1 MNTKSFRNLI
11 QEKTGLTD
19 KEYDQLFD
27 ALEEKYNVTEETI
40 ANQIPDKIGAFDA
53 DNIMDIA
60 LPNTSKDDVELT
72 KYDESVA
79 DKLGIDAEIV
89 GKVTHWGAEVSERID
104 NVPIVGG
111 QVRDMIEENGL
122 GEFMGS
128 QREIGKAIDE
138 RLTPVAENTAEG
150 ATADAQ
156 NGVSSWIEKIKDR
169 FNGRE
174 VEETTVDMD
183 SKKIETTYDYY
194 NEEAGVALRGVG
206 NSMRVYTINEA
217 GDAQYVGKVD
227 CDKDSRA
234 EFISEY
240 KEQID
245 KVAEADDNFWMKA
258 MGGKERVA
266 MEVAQ
271 DVSKDIAEEHEI
283 GTGNWLHDV
292 MREQTE
298 QKYENLQEK
307 VENMEEKIENM
318 DDGWLKDMMTKT
330 LEKAQAELTQY
341 EEQLE
346 KFDQMEIENAKE
358 IKAQVEAAKA
368 ELQEQM
374 DKVDNMKLWPESM
387 KEAIKSGMEAQMD
400 ELDDRLAAVN
410 EHLAAAQETTVT
422 PEVAT
427 EEKAENSNWLTR
439 FQDKIED
446 MANDT
451 KDWIKDA
458 VEDARSSAQTF
469 VANVDNI
476 VGGVKDDVAEWA
488 NSVAQNEHVQ
498 NFSETVNNFYDNI
511 QDDLQ
516 GIKDAAKDFGKEFAE
531 DSSNLWKDVKDVAQ
545 DVSKDIA
552 DKWDNAVDNVK
563 DWAKEVADKLDFD
576 KDDDVGA
583 SIDD

>member
-1 MNTKSFRNLI
+1 MNTKSFRSLI
-11 QEKTGLTD
+11 QDKTGLTD

-27 ALEEKYNVTEETI
+27 ALQEKYNVTEESI
-40 ANQIPDKIGAFDA
+40 ANQIPDKFGAFDA
-53 DNIMDIA
+53 DRIMDIA
-60 LPNTSKDDVELT
+60 LPDTSNDNVELT
-72 KYDESVA
+72 KYDKAVA
-79 DKLGIDAEIV
+79 DKLGIDADIV
-89 GKVTHWGAEVSERID
+89 GKVTHWGAEASEKID
-104 NVPIVGG
+104 NVPFVGG
-111 QVRDMIEENGL
+111 QVKDMLEDNGL
-122 GEFMGS
+122 GDFIGS

-150 ATADAQ
+150 ATSDANTILQ
-156 NGVSSWIEKIKDR
+156 EKIESIKER
-169 FNGRE
+169 FEGRE
-174 VEETTVDMD
+174 VEEGTVELE
-183 SKKIETTYDYY
+183 KHKGFDYY
-194 NEEAGVALRGVG
+194 NEEAGVALRGIG
-206 NSMRVYTINEA
+206 NSMRVYTINEN
-217 GDAQYVGKVD
+217 GDTELVGKVD
-227 CDKDSRA
+227 CAKENRE
-234 EFISEY
+234 EFVSEY

-245 KVAEADDNFWMKA
+245 KVAEADDNFWAKA
-258 MGGKERVA
+258 FGGKERVA

-400 ELDDRLAAVN
+400 ELDDRLTAVN
-410 EHLAAAQETTVT
+410 NHIASATETTVT
-422 PEVAT
+422 PEIAAEAKQENNNWLENFKDKL
-427 EEKAENSNWLTR
+427 EEKA
-439 FQDKIED
+439 QDAKE
-446 MANDT
+446 
-451 KDWIKDA
+451 WISDA
-458 VEDARSSAQTF
+458 VADARAGAQSF

-476 VGGVKDDVAEWA
+476 IGGVKDDVAEWA

-516 GIKDAAKDFGKEFAE
+516 GIKDATKDFGKEFSE
-531 DSSNLWKDVKDVAQ
+531 DAGKLWEDVKDVAQ
-545 DVSKDIA
+545 DVGKDIA

-563 DWAKEVADKLDFD
+563 DWAKDIADKFDFD
-576 KDDDVGA
+576 KDDDVAA